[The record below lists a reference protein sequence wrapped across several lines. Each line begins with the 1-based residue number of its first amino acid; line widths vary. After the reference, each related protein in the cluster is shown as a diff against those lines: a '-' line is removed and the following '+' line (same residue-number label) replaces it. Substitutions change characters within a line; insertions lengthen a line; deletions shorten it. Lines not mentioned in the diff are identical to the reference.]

1 MSRKHHRLNKR
12 LWARTRVQAFERDSY
27 RCTSCLK
34 AGALECDHVT
44 PLEREPGQ
52 DPYDLDGLQTLCR
65 GCHIEKSRREARRTP
80 THEELV
86 WRAMVE
92 EMMD

>member
-1 MSRKHHRLNKR
+1 MSSRHHRLNKR
-12 LWARTRVQAFERDSY
+12 LWSRTRVQVFQRDAY
-27 RCTSCLK
+27 RCRSCGK
-34 AGALECDHVT
+34 AGRLECDHVE
-44 PLEREPGQ
+44 PLDRHPDQ
-52 DPYDLDGLQTLCR
+52 DVYNVDGLQTLCR
-65 GCHIEKSRREARRTP
+65 SCHIAKSKGEARRTP